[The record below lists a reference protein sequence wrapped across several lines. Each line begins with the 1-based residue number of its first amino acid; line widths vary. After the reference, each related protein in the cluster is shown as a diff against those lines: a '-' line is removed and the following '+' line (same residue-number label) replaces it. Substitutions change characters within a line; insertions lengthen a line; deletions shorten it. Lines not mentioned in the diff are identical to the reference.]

1 MFLLSLTFKNI
12 GLPIGKPFSF
22 NEVYLMNIT
31 CPYCYSDNVGRA
43 TAQPS
48 GNNSFSS
55 MAGAGIG
62 ASLAK
67 SLPTPFSPLLG
78 GLAGAV
84 VGGLIDSLVQP
95 SQPQQP
101 TAYFHCNNCQHNF
114 N

>member
-1 MFLLSLTFKNI
+1 
-12 GLPIGKPFSF
+12 
-22 NEVYLMNIT
+22 MNIT
-31 CPYCYSDNVGRA
+31 CPYCYSANVSRA
-43 TAQPS
+43 TTQPS

-67 SLPTPFSPLLG
+67 SFPTPFSPLLG

-101 TAYFHCNNCQHNF
+101 TGYFHGNNCQCNF

>member
-1 MFLLSLTFKNI
+1 
-12 GLPIGKPFSF
+12 
-22 NEVYLMNIT
+22 MNIT
-31 CPYCYSDNVGRA
+31 CPYCYSENVSRSTSAVG
-43 TAQPS
+43 TMIS
-48 GNNSFSS
+48 
-55 MAGAGIG
+55 
-62 ASLAK
+62 K
-67 SLPTPFSPLLG
+67 SLPIPMSPLLG

>member
-1 MFLLSLTFKNI
+1 VQDWC
-12 GLPIGKPFSF
+12 KPCQKFA
-22 NEVYLMNIT
+22 YTI
-31 CPYCYSDNVGRA
+31 
-43 TAQPS
+43 
-48 GNNSFSS
+48 
-55 MAGAGIG
+55 
-62 ASLAK
+62 
-67 SLPTPFSPLLG
+67 SPLLG

>member
-1 MFLLSLTFKNI
+1 
-12 GLPIGKPFSF
+12 
-22 NEVYLMNIT
+22 MNIT
-31 CPYCYSDNVGRA
+31 CPYCYSVNVSRT

-67 SLPTPFSPLLG
+67 RLPTPFSPLLG

-95 SQPQQP
+95 SQPQQS
-101 TAYFHCNNCQHNF
+101 TAYFHCNNCQCNF

>member
-1 MFLLSLTFKNI
+1 
-12 GLPIGKPFSF
+12 
-22 NEVYLMNIT
+22 MNIT
-31 CPYCYSDNVGRA
+31 CPYCYSENVSRA

-67 SLPTPFSPLLG
+67 SLPDPFSPLFG

-84 VGGLIDSLVQP
+84 VGGLLDSFIQP

-101 TAYFHCNNCQHNF
+101 AGYFHCHNCQRHF